1 MRKLTLRAEKFLK
14 FQLSDHK
21 SLLFLATFFS
31 TMVLTTWNHFTKGEK
46 QNSSMFHSY
55 CNGCVK
61 HHYEILKASSALKEE
76 VADPIDHAVFNAEAA
91 LMEATANME
100 EDER

>member
-1 MRKLTLRAEKFLK
+1 MGKLTLRAEKFLK

-21 SLLFLATFFS
+21 SLLFLATFVS
-31 TMVLTTWNHFTKGEK
+31 TMVLATWNHFTKGEK

-61 HHYEILKASSALKEE
+61 HHYEILKASSAGNSLA
-76 VADPIDHAVFNAEAA
+76 ADMKMKIQKSKTRHLP
-91 LMEATANME
+91 
-100 EDER
+100 